1 MKENR
6 VKPAGEWNH
15 YELRAQGA
23 RLTLAVNGAVVNEL
37 PNCGL
42 RRGYIALEAEGFEVT
57 FRNLKLQ
64 VLP

>member
-1 MKENR
+1 
-6 VKPAGEWNH
+6 
-15 YELRAQGA
+15 
-23 RLTLAVNGAVVNEL
+23 VNGAVVNQL

-42 RRGYIALEAEGFEVT
+42 LKGYIGLEAEGFEIT